1 MPDDNLT
8 AEKKCP
14 RCGTEGCP
22 AEQDWAIDAAD
33 NNGMA
38 MGRIQADIACSLR
51 ALIDRIG
58 QIGPILAAMEGKMEV
73 KL

>member
-1 MPDDNLT
+1 MTDDNLT

-22 AEQDWAIDAAD
+22 RHGLESYK
-33 NNGMA
+33 NRMVVETC
-38 MGRIQADIACSLR
+38 QADIACSLR
-51 ALIDRIG
+51 ALIDRID